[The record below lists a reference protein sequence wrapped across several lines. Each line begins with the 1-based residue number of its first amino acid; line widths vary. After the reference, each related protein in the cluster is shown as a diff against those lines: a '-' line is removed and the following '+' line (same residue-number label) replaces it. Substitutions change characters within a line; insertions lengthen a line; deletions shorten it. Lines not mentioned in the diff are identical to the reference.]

1 METENKI
8 FESSEWQSTP
18 EIIKITFKSLFDL
31 TQTHSA
37 LIKQLEEQ
45 IATKSSKFK
54 YYFYYITQLQ
64 DPLLTI
70 G

>member
-1 METENKI
+1 METENTI

-37 LIKQLEEQ
+37 IIKQL
-45 IATKSSKFK
+45 
-54 YYFYYITQLQ
+54 
-64 DPLLTI
+64 
-70 G
+70 

>member
-45 IATKSSKFK
+45 IAKIFKTSTLEALSKPEIEVFSNS
-54 YYFYYITQLQ
+54 L
-64 DPLLTI
+64 
-70 G
+70 